1 MNDKQQLAEAYLAS
15 LVDGVA
21 VVRIDR
27 PEAKNALNAA
37 IRRQLAEHFSSL
49 AHRDEVR
56 AIVLTGG
63 EHVFVA
69 GADVKE
75 FATVSPAEM
84 HQRHNERFWEPIAL
98 CPKPVIA
105 AVNGF
110 ALGGGCELALS
121 LIHI

>member
-84 HQRHNERFWEPIAL
+84 HQR
-98 CPKPVIA
+98 
-105 AVNGF
+105 
-110 ALGGGCELALS
+110 LS